1 MIQLSN
7 MTKRFAD
14 KIAVNDISLYIHPG
28 VVTGFL
34 GPNGAGKT
42 TTMRVILGLAAPT
55 SGSVSVNGKPYVS
68 LERPLSKIGATI
80 DSSAIDTRLTPRQ
93 HLSILATAAG
103 INKNR
108 VDELLSLVGLQK
120 VSDKK
125 IGEFSLGMKQRISIA
140 GALIGNPETIMM
152 DEPFNGLDV
161 EGIHWLRTLLR
172 DLAKQGKSVLISSH
186 LLSEIQEI
194 ADRIIVL
201 VRGKLIA
208 DMSMSEMQEKSFR
221 SYVQVQ
227 SNNISELKRIL
238 AENGAQVYMPESGI
252 LHVRKMTARQ
262 IGDIAFTNGIRIYEL
277 VNYQPSLEQ
286 LFSEMVEGK
295 TDYKGLNLNQDKGAI
310 KK

>member
-55 SGSVSVNGKPYVS
+55 SGSVSVNGKPYGS

-172 DLAKQGKSVLISSH
+172 DLAKQGKAVLISSH

-252 LHVRKMTARQ
+252 LHVRKMTARR

-286 LFSEMVEGK
+286 LFSEMVDGK
-295 TDYKGLNLNQDKGAI
+295 TDYKGLNLNQDKGAT

>member
-7 MTKRFAD
+7 LTKRFAD
-14 KIAVNDISLYIHPG
+14 KIAVNNISLYIHPG

-55 SGSVSVNGKPYVS
+55 SGSVSVDGQPYAS
-68 LERPLSKIGATI
+68 LERPLSKIGAMV
-80 DSSAIDTRLTPRQ
+80 DASAVDTRLTPRQ
-93 HLSILATAAG
+93 HLMILATTAG

-108 VDELLSLVGLQK
+108 VDELLSFVGLQK
-120 VSDKK
+120 AADKK
-125 IGEFSLGMKQRISIA
+125 IGEFSFGMKQRISIA
-140 GALIGNPETIMM
+140 GALIGDPETVML

-172 DLAKQGKSVLISSH
+172 DLAKQGKAVLVSSH
-186 LLSEIQEI
+186 LLSEVQEI

-201 VRGKLIA
+201 ARGELIA
-208 DMSMSEMQEKSFR
+208 DMSMGEMQEKSFS

-227 SNNISELKRIL
+227 SNNISELKKIL
-238 AENGAQVYMPESGI
+238 AENGAGVDMPESGI
-252 LHVRKMTARQ
+252 LHVKKMTTRR

-277 VNYQPSLEQ
+277 VSYQPSLEQ
-286 LFSEMVEGK
+286 LFSELVDGK
-295 TDYKGLNLNQDKGAI
+295 TDYKGLNLNQDKGAAQR
-310 KK
+310 

>member
-252 LHVRKMTARQ
+252 LHVRKMTARR

>member
-14 KIAVNDISLYIHPG
+14 KIALNDISLYIHPG

-252 LHVRKMTARQ
+252 LHVRKMTARR